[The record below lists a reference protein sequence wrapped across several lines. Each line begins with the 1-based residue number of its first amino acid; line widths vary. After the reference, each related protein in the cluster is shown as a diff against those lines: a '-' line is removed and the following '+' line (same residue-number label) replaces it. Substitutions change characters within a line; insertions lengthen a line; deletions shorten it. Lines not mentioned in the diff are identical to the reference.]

1 VQIDD
6 SSCDCLLSARC
17 RFLQEE
23 LQMGKYRGRL
33 QIIADILSVVRDGAK
48 KTHVMYQA
56 NLSYTLLSR
65 YLTEVLESGLVS
77 LDTEDRYK
85 LTNRGQKFLDRFNEY
100 SKRCDKLE
108 QQLNHVNDEKTVLE
122 NIIGDKLDR
131 RSNERLRN
139 KKFT

>member
-1 VQIDD
+1 MTF
-6 SSCDCLLSARC
+6 SCDFLLGVRF
-17 RFLQEE
+17 RFLREE
-23 LQMGKYRGRL
+23 LKMGKYRGRL

-56 NLSYTLLSR
+56 NLSFTLLSR

-100 SKRCDKLE
+100 SKRCGQLE
-108 QQLNHVNDEKTVLE
+108 QQSNDVNDEKTVLE
-122 NIIGDKLDR
+122 NMIGSNLDR
-131 RSNERLRN
+131 RSKNERMRN
-139 KKFT
+139 KKIT